1 MHRQGSHQFLLV
13 FPDGNRRVVPVAW
26 TDGASDGANDRVA
39 HAAHTL
45 AGIADLLQTRT
56 IVDALLRRLETEE
69 EHATEPRLS
78 EEPDPGPD
86 VWAVLEDEQRMAVF
100 DLLER
105 LIAQAARP
113 EPAQEDDDE

>member
-1 MHRQGSHQFLLV
+1 MQLNLGFLKN
-13 FPDGNRRVVPVAW
+13 P
-26 TDGASDGANDRVA
+26 S
-39 HAAHTL
+39 
-45 AGIADLLQTRT
+45 
-56 IVDALLRRLETEE
+56 
-69 EHATEPRLS
+69 
-78 EEPDPGPD
+78 PGPD